1 MPHQPGQPER
11 HQLLRGRAG
20 IWETG
25 TARTF
30 LQGSGYFMQKPRDFT
45 LPAQGGPR
53 GPSAVVSQHCR
64 VNSGSTKIST
74 GSLKTAPFPGISVK
88 MTQEIHRAEKPRGK
102 PARDCPDPL
111 ATHCLKKSISHPL
124 FPRRDLRVTVASQ
137 DCGILNKK
145 ELKSI
150 LKAFILF
157 VATESFVLLPSIPHR
172 GASLLFNI
180 HQAALGTICEN
191 FQSAAVLEALP
202 RQTSQ

>member
-74 GSLKTAPFPGISVK
+74 GSLKTGPAPRHFCKNDPGNSQGREASRKACKGLSRSTRNSLPEKIHFPPLIS
-88 MTQEIHRAEKPRGK
+88 TQRPLSYSSQPRLWY
-102 PARDCPDPL
+102 P
-111 ATHCLKKSISHPL
+111 
-124 FPRRDLRVTVASQ
+124 
-137 DCGILNKK
+137 
-145 ELKSI
+145 
-150 LKAFILF
+150 
-157 VATESFVLLPSIPHR
+157 
-172 GASLLFNI
+172 
-180 HQAALGTICEN
+180 
-191 FQSAAVLEALP
+191 
-202 RQTSQ
+202 